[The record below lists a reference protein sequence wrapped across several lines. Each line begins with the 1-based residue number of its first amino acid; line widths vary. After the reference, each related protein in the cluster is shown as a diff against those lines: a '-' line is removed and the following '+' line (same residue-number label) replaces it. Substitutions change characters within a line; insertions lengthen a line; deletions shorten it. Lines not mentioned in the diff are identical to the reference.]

1 MISQPCQELE
11 DPVIVSLGVNVDVPL
26 LFKWWRAPGIQRD
39 VSKASPGLSPGLEV
53 CSLDCRPSWW
63 PPPKTCAAFDHN
75 RQRCRLQWS
84 GEQRPSLKRGI
95 QYPSQYPLSG
105 EEESCLIGQLGDH
118 VGVVRVG
125 KVEAAVAVRKVLQY
139 QMFNW
144 PQVQCF
150 QCFPMFSRFCNIRCS
165 IHPKSNVFTSK
176 CGFRSVITGI
186 FSPETTPTEVT
197 RSGFSWKWL
206 SNT

>member
-1 MISQPCQELE
+1 MISQPCQELK

-26 LFKWWRAPGIQRD
+26 VFKGWGVPDIQQD
-39 VSKASPGLSPGLEV
+39 VSKASPGLFLGLEV
-53 CSLDCRPSWW
+53 CFLDCRPSWW
-63 PPPKTCAAFDHN
+63 PPPKTCAAFDHT

-84 GEQRPSLKRGI
+84 GEQRSSLKRGI
-95 QYPSQYPLSG
+95 QYPSRYPLSC

-125 KVEAAVAVRKVLQY
+125 KVEAAVAVGKILQH

-150 QCFPMFSRFCNIRCS
+150 HLQVRISVRDHRNLLSRNYSHR
-165 IHPKSNVFTSK
+165 
-176 CGFRSVITGI
+176 GD
-186 FSPETTPTEVT
+186 
-197 RSGFSWKWL
+197 
-206 SNT
+206 

>member
-26 LFKWWRAPGIQRD
+26 VFKGWGAPGIQRD
-39 VSKASPGLSPGLEV
+39 VSKASPDLFPGLEV

-63 PPPKTCAAFDHN
+63 PPPKTCAAFDHT

-125 KVEAAVAVRKVLQY
+125 KVEAPVAVREVLQY
-139 QMFNW
+139 QMF
-144 PQVQCF
+144 VQLTPR
-150 QCFPMFSRFCNIRCS
+150 PMFSPPSADSCPWSQESSLQKLLPQR
-165 IHPKSNVFTSK
+165 
-176 CGFRSVITGI
+176 
-186 FSPETTPTEVT
+186 
-197 RSGFSWKWL
+197 WL
-206 SNT
+206 GQG

>member
-1 MISQPCQELE
+1 MISQPCQELK

-26 LFKWWRAPGIQRD
+26 VFKGWGVPGIQRD
-39 VSKASPGLSPGLEV
+39 VSKASPGLFPGLEV

-63 PPPKTCAAFDHN
+63 PPPKTCAAFDHT

-84 GEQRPSLKRGI
+84 GEERPSLKRGI
-95 QYPSQYPLSG
+95 QYPSRYPLSG

-125 KVEAAVAVRKVLQY
+125 KVEAAVAVSKVLQY
-139 QMFNW
+139 QIFNW

-150 QCFPMFSRFCNIRCS
+150 HLQVRISVRDHRNLFSRNYSHR
-165 IHPKSNVFTSK
+165 
-176 CGFRSVITGI
+176 GD
-186 FSPETTPTEVT
+186 
-197 RSGFSWKWL
+197 
-206 SNT
+206 